1 MRYTNIAISKVCANL
16 RAPKNRSQYTHTH
29 THNNIFERLWYV
41 CVVVAC
47 GGCLWCLRLRR
58 GELVF
63 TSQRCDDENRRR
75 CVRLLARLLGALAAP
90 PPPIFTRALR
100 RAVRCL
106 PACLPAAAQ
115 RIMWCVINLHK
126 HSPQRARAVTA
137 AAAAAGT
144 NNTRTRAIY
153 LSVYLYTRRYI
164 YYMYIFM
171 KNLYAGQTAC
181 ARARIEF
188 RAESRRCGQGG
199 THICICM
206 TTSWLW

>member
-16 RAPKNRSQYTHTH
+16 RAPKNRSQYTHTIIYLKDYG
-29 THNNIFERLWYV
+29 T
-41 CVVVAC
+41 CVWWWLVVLTFAT
-47 GGCLWCLRLRR
+47 RR
-58 GELVF
+58 ARF
-63 TSQRCDDENRRR
+63 HKRCDDENRRR
-75 CVRLLARLLGALAAP
+75 CVRLLARLHAALAAP

-126 HSPQRARAVTA
+126 HSTA

-206 TTSWLW
+206 TTSWWW